1 MIRKGINTSGRK
13 SCLVQRHKKWK
24 EHLSRGTDDASSR
37 YLDKQNDAAEYRKR
51 VKEQLRAADTGGEC
65 DEEEAGLDKEDY
77 SAGVKG
83 NDDGIPA
90 DATVFSATVIGD
102 NAVVHIGSCSGL
114 SPEDCPVSTN
124 DFDDG
129 DMDTDNGTNAMTVP
143 EWKRH
148 KLFLAGLFSDGI
160 VCVRHN
166 GEELFKNK
174 SSMQAYQRRKVTTE
188 EWESNG
194 RMLHAFR
201 ISREEEK

>member
-1 MIRKGINTSGRK
+1 M
-13 SCLVQRHKKWK
+13 QRHKKWK
-24 EHLSRGTDDASSR
+24 EHLSRGADDASSR

-51 VKEQLRAADTGGEC
+51 VKEQLRAADTGGEGE
-65 DEEEAGLDKEDY
+65 DAGLDDEGY

-83 NDDGIPA
+83 NDDAIPA
-90 DATVFSATVIGD
+90 DAGATATVIGD

-114 SPEDCPVSTN
+114 PHEDCPVSTN
-124 DFDDG
+124 DSDDG

-174 SSMQAYQRRKVTTE
+174 SSMQAYQRRKVTAE

-201 ISREEEK
+201 ISREEVK

>member
-51 VKEQLRAADTGGEC
+51 VKEQLKAADTG
-65 DEEEAGLDKEDY
+65 DEEEAGLDNEDY

-83 NDDGIPA
+83 NDDAIPA
-90 DATVFSATVIGD
+90 DAGAT
-102 NAVVHIGSCSGL
+102 VHIGSCSGQ
-114 SPEDCPVSTN
+114 PHEDCCPVSTN
-124 DFDDG
+124 DCDDG
-129 DMDTDNGTNAMTVP
+129 DMDTDNGTNAMTMP